1 MAYRLA
7 QANFSKGEL
16 APALHGRFDVE
27 SYSSAAKKVRN
38 AFVLKYGGLSKRPGT
53 RLVAEVL
60 DAENDVRLIP
70 LQFSLDQSYA
80 LEMGQGYIRAA
91 ALGGLILNA
100 SLKITSISNAGNAKI
115 PTAYH
120 GSKTGHTI

>member
-70 LQFSLDQSYA
+70 FQFSLDQSYA
-80 LEMGQGYIRAA
+80 LEMRSEEHTSELQ
-91 ALGGLILNA
+91 
-100 SLKITSISNAGNAKI
+100 SLMRI
-115 PTAYH
+115 PYAVFCL
-120 GSKTGHTI
+120 

>member
-70 LQFSLDQSYA
+70 FQVSLDKSYP
-80 LEMGQGYIRAA
+80 LEMGQGYRTIGRAS
-91 ALGGLILNA
+91 GREKVWQYGLI
-100 SLKITSISNAGNAKI
+100 SGVAG
-115 PTAYH
+115 
-120 GSKTGHTI
+120 